1 MNIQQETTKLKEEI
15 EELRKNW
22 NDNEYQNKYLIQLDA
37 KLQAY
42 EDCLKEMEKREN
54 EVLEIIDK
62 IDTEKY
68 IGEYCFKANLFKK
81 ELKQKIKGEK

>member
-1 MNIQQETTKLKEEI
+1 MTNQAEKK
-15 EELRKNW
+15 K
-22 NDNEYQNKYLIQLDA
+22 DKIQLIAEKLA
-37 KLQAY
+37 KDYWNFKKGKQAR
-42 EDCLKEMEKREN
+42 EKEI
-54 EVLEIIDK
+54 LEIIDK